1 MRRGLLVILGVLAL
15 VVGTSSSASAAV
27 VQVRGV
33 QTPVDDVHAA
43 MTGDL
48 VGTWT
53 LTDFG
58 DLVEHP
64 AGNVKASGAERFDGC
79 LDVGGDG
86 SCGPGDPA
94 GWLTFSF
101 EYSTAVSGNG
111 RCHHPVTDAG
121 GDFAGAT
128 GQLTMKD
135 RVGSCGEL
143 RTTYSGHLD
152 LVAG

>member
-1 MRRGLLVILGVLAL
+1 MRRALLVLFGVLAL
-15 VVGTSSSASAAV
+15 VLGMTPPASATV

-53 LTDFG
+53 LTDFR
-58 DLVEHP
+58 DLVVHP
-64 AGNVKASGAERFDGC
+64 AGNLKASGAELFEGC

-94 GWLTFSF
+94 GWITFTF
-101 EYSTAVSGNG
+101 EFSTAVSGNG

-143 RTTYSGHLD
+143 RTTYSGHL
-152 LVAG
+152 AFAAR

>member
-1 MRRGLLVILGVLAL
+1 MRRALLVLLGVLAL
-15 VVGTSSSASAAV
+15 VGGTTSPASANV

-48 VGTWT
+48 VGVWT

-86 SCGPGDPA
+86 SCGAGDPA
-94 GWLTFSF
+94 GWLTFTF
-101 EYSTAVSGNG
+101 EYSTAGSGNG
-111 RCHHPVTDAG
+111 RCHHPVTDGG

-152 LVAG
+152 IAGG